1 MERPGEDTLVKY
13 FLGHCTEEE
22 NKLIELYL
30 AMDIDQDYV
39 AACMKEAANKMNELP
54 AEEWTSEKQQEAWH
68 KIGQLKLTVL
78 AADLETSD
86 YKSTAGKKITL
97 WKSLAIA
104 ASVILCLSIAG
115 LYFNT
120 AKKSSQQLAKSA
132 SRVATDHAPGKNKA
146 VLILA
151 DGRKIDLT
159 EAKSGALAVQGETQV
174 IKTAADELVY
184 DENNEDSD
192 HTPAAINTLVVP
204 QGGQYTLTL
213 PDGSKV
219 WMNAASTLQFP
230 ARFTGNKREVALT
243 GEAYFEVAKN
253 AKMPFS
259 VKLNK
264 MQVEVLGTHF
274 NIMAYADEPVIRTT
288 LLEGSVK
295 LTNSNG
301 QQMLKPGQDGILG
314 STNHFKVKAA
324 NIEQAMAWKNGQFIF
339 DDEDIPAISRKLS
352 RWYGVTVTDQ
362 RQQKGLTYTGA
373 ISKYKYVS
381 EVLKMLEMTG
391 TMHFKIENDKVTIK
405 P

>member
-22 NKLIELYL
+22 EKLVALYL

-39 AACMKEAANKMNELP
+39 AACMKEAAGKVNEQP
-54 AEEWTSEKQQEAWH
+54 VEEWTAEKQQAAWY
-68 KIGQLKLTVL
+68 KIGQLKLNAL
-78 AADLETSD
+78 AAGYETAD
-86 YKSTAGKKITL
+86 AKSIAVKKVTL
-97 WKSLAIA
+97 WKPLAIA
-104 ASVILCLSIAG
+104 ASVILCLSVAG
-115 LYFNT
+115 LYFNAST
-120 AKKSSQQLAKSA
+120 KNNEQLVKSVPPA
-132 SRVATDHAPGKNKA
+132 ATDHAPGKNKA

-159 EAKSGALAVQGETQV
+159 EAKSGALTVQGETQV

-184 DENNEDSD
+184 DENNENPVNS
-192 HTPAAINTLVVP
+192 PVAINTLVVP

-230 ARFTGNKREVALT
+230 ARFTGNKREVSLT

-314 STNHFKVKAA
+314 STNRFKVKSA
-324 NIEQAMAWKNGQFIF
+324 NVEQAMAWKNGQFIF
-339 DDEDIPAISRKLS
+339 DDEDMPAISRKLS